1 MTVLQKLIGRTA
13 KSEQDYFNGL
23 MESITQNGKILSL
36 GQMLERSQRLFP
48 NNVAIICNDVHMTYR
63 ELYHRASALSKK
75 IVMLGIQPRDR
86 ALLFFEN
93 SVEFYIGYFAIVQT
107 GAVIAPL
114 NTFLQQAELAH
125 IFNDAKPS
133 LIVTHSTHVELFK
146 KIEAGKDLPLLTEQD
161 MDVQSPEPMAEH
173 FPVRVLEPDEMA
185 ALLYTSGTTG
195 LPKGVMLS
203 SRNIMT
209 NICQGIAFFG
219 LQDSERLLGLLPLFH
234 SFSQNTCLWTSL
246 FSGCSVI
253 VVPKIERRYIVAA
266 LAHKPTI
273 ILAVPAVYGLF
284 CLLKTLSFD
293 TVKFFISGGDAL
305 SDKIRMA
312 FGLLYRRKI
321 CNGYGLTEACP
332 MVSADLEDV
341 TEPTSNIGRPLP
353 NVQVA
358 IIDEHDNKLASGNIG
373 ELIIK
378 GDNVMLGYYNS
389 PEQTAATLKNG
400 WLHTGDLAYIDAKGK
415 IVITGR
421 IKDLIIHKGINI
433 YPQEIENIIMSHS
446 LVIRVA
452 VVGRVDEATGEV
464 PIAFVQLRSTHQ
476 GIEKELKELCA
487 KNLAGYKVPREF
499 LVTVDNLP
507 LTATGKVDKK
517 VLKKRV

>member
-1 MTVLQKLIGRTA
+1 MTVLQKLIGRNVTN
-13 KSEQDYFNGL
+13 EQDYFNAL
-23 MESITQNGKILSL
+23 MTSITSNGKILSL

-48 NNVAIICNDVHMTYR
+48 DNIAIICNDAQMTYR
-63 ELYHRASALSKK
+63 ELYQRASALSKK
-75 IVMLGIQPRDR
+75 VVEKGVQPRDR

-93 SVEFYIGYFAIVQT
+93 SIEFYVGYFAIVQT
-107 GAVIAPL
+107 GAVVAPL
-114 NTFLQQAELAH
+114 NTFLQQTELTH

-133 LIVTHSTHVELFK
+133 LIVTHSSHVELFK
-146 KIEAGKDLPLLTEQD
+146 KIEQGKDLPILTEQD
-161 MDVQSPEPMAEH
+161 MDMQKPAKTDQH
-173 FPVRVLEPDEMA
+173 FPVVVLEPDEMA

-203 SRNIMT
+203 SKNIMT

-253 VVPKIERRYIVAA
+253 IVPKIERRSIIAA
-266 LAHKPTI
+266 LEHKPTI

-305 SDKIRMA
+305 SDKILMA

-332 MVSADLEDV
+332 MVSADLEDI

-353 NVQVA
+353 NVEVA
-358 IIDEHDNKLASGNIG
+358 IIDEHGKKREAGNIG

-378 GDNVMLGYYNS
+378 GDNIMLGYYNA

-400 WLHTGDLAYIDAKGK
+400 WLYTGDLAYLDDKGK

-433 YPQEIENIIMSHS
+433 YPQEIENIIMSHP
-446 LVIRVA
+446 LVIRVG
-452 VVGRVDEATGEV
+452 VIGKLDEATGEV
-464 PIAFVQLRSTHQ
+464 PIAFVQLRSAHD
-476 GIEKELKELCA
+476 GIEKELKDLCT

-517 VLKKRV
+517 VLRKKR